1 MEKRYKTKDLCEMF
15 NVTRETISNWVQ
27 EGKVK
32 ACKTA
37 GGHLRFEKNRIND
50 FAAECKLKIKKH
62 GPRRF
67 RVLIVDDQES
77 LLKVLRNMFEVKTKC
92 IDVETAVNGV
102 DAGIKIADL
111 LPDLI
116 ILDAM
121 MPGMKGLDVLKTMKS
136 IDKFRKI
143 KVIAYTAYPE
153 EAEKMLKAG
162 ADRALVK
169 MGKANE
175 FEILFNSAKELLG
188 KIR

>member
-27 EGKVK
+27 EGKIK
-32 ACKTA
+32 SARTA
-37 GGHLRFEKNRIND
+37 GGHLRFEKNNID
-50 FAAECKLKIKKH
+50 KFAAECKLKIKKH

-77 LLKVLRNMFEVKTKC
+77 LLRVLKGMFEAKAKSV
-92 IDVETAVNGV
+92 DVETAVNGV
-102 DAGIKIADL
+102 DAGIKIAEL
-111 LPDLI
+111 FPDLI

-121 MPGMKGLDVLKTMKS
+121 MPGLKGLDVLKSMKGS
-136 IDKFRKI
+136 DKFKKI

-169 MGKANE
+169 MGKSNE
-175 FEILFNSAKELLG
+175 FEMLFNSAKELLG